1 MIVVIDMSDDKFF
14 GQDFT
19 YEKEWTEI
27 YDMLVSA
34 MKEANGHLSALNK
47 TNDRH
52 KKMYHMRNYK
62 ALQGVITALRWTLGD
77 KSISVDILLGR
88 D

>member
-1 MIVVIDMSDDKFF
+1 MGRTYSYETTWEQIETMLDKA
-14 GQDFT
+14 
-19 YEKEWTEI
+19 ER
-27 YDMLVSA
+27 
-34 MKEANGHLSALNK
+34 EANGHLSALNK

-52 KKMYHMRNYK
+52 KKVYHMRNYK

-77 KSISVDILLGR
+77 KSISVDTLLGR